1 MSDINRMSIFLA
13 PSGDLPKADCP
24 NCKFDELS
32 HVGGHCYMFAEK
44 PPGDRCGQFKPK
56 VK

>member
-1 MSDINRMSIFLA
+1 MNDPKIMSIFLKS
-13 PSGDLPKADCP
+13 SGDLPKADCP
-24 NCKFDELS
+24 NCKFDALNHE
-32 HVGGHCYMFAEK
+32 GAHCYMFVEK